1 MNINLNANPNVNA
14 IPTATEG
21 MTLGG
26 LLAMLHL
33 GEKPNETPTPK
44 VLRDTAGDPIAM
56 DDRCLVYA
64 NGYAVYDNGSGR
76 TVIWLPDCLN
86 FTYYFNPMKDSEI
99 GGEIK
104 QMDELPDGLLASEPW
119 PIAVTLI
126 GDHRVEANIMNRSGG
141 RTGTTDFDSSDYGDK
156 DGDAE
161 DTVEKS
167 YRSEYTWTDGRFG
180 EDPLEYVLREERRRE
195 MLETMSP
202 KQREAFIMYYRDG
215 LNQYEIAAMLGIS
228 QNAVK
233 CRLQNALACIKNIF

>member
-1 MNINLNANPNVNA
+1 MNINLNANPNTNA
-14 IPTATEG
+14 IPIATEG
-21 MTLGG
+21 TTLGE
-26 LLAMLHL
+26 LLTMLHL
-33 GEKPNETPTPK
+33 GEKPHETPTPK
-44 VLRDTAGDPIAM
+44 VLRETAGEPIAVE
-56 DDRCLVYA
+56 DRCLGYA
-64 NGYAVYDNGSGR
+64 NGYVVYDNGSGR
-76 TVIWLPDCLN
+76 TVIWLPDCLS
-86 FTYYFNPMKDSEI
+86 FTYYFNPMRDSEMD
-99 GGEIK
+99 GEIK
-104 QMDELPDGLLASEPW
+104 QTDELPEGLLESEPW

-126 GDHRVEANIMNRSGG
+126 GDHRVEANIMNRLGG

-195 MLETMSP
+195 MMETMSP